1 MHVEAKL
8 KELNLELPPV
18 ADPAGLYEYTRRVG
32 NLVYVSGQTPDIN
45 SVLQVKGVVGKD
57 LSVEEAKSAAKLA
70 ALNVLSVLKR
80 ELGDLDRIKQFV
92 HVTGFVRCTDDFE
105 EHPKVINGASEL
117 FRELYGQAGVGTRI
131 ALGTNALPEG
141 SPIEITAIVEVRD

>member
-80 ELGDLDRIKQFV
+80 ELGDLHRVKQFV
-92 HVTGFVRCTDDFE
+92 HVTGVVRCTVDF
-105 EHPKVINGASEL
+105 
-117 FRELYGQAGVGTRI
+117 
-131 ALGTNALPEG
+131 
-141 SPIEITAIVEVRD
+141 